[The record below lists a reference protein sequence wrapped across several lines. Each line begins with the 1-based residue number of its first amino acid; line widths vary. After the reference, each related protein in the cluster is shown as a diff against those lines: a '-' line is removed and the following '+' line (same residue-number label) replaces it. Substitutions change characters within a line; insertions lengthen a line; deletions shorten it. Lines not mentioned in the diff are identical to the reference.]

1 MRRSHHRPQ
10 RVADLIQQELAELLR
25 KARDPRFVAV
35 TVTAV
40 EISNDLANAKVY
52 ITLLD
57 ETRLEETLQALNHAE
72 GFFRHLLADKVDLR
86 ITPHLRFFYDE
97 SISRGDKV
105 ARLINAALRH
115 KPPLK
120 GE

>member
-10 RVADLIQQELAELLR
+10 RVADLLQQELAELLR

-35 TVTAV
+35 TITAV
-40 EISNDLANAKVY
+40 EISPDLSNAKIY
-52 ITLLD
+52 ITFLD
-57 ETRLEETLQALNHAE
+57 EGRRKETLQALNHAE

-86 ITPHLRFFYDE
+86 ITPHLHFYYDE

-105 ARLINAALRH
+105 ARLINAALSK
-115 KPPLK
+115 KPPHK
-120 GE
+120 EE